1 MFAGLFHHRTPTLW
15 ESMRLD
21 PVQPVHFPIFEQ
33 GCSRQRLFH
42 GELESRWWWFSC
54 WSTLGDGAFPTTSPL
69 SWKIKR
75 LVPKGSSNP
84 LDWKLKDWCPDKC
97 TSKIIAKFL
106 SAEAFNLQRLLS
118 SNTLQSP
125 PQRSTT
131 PTTPSSAVVAR
142 VPAAASAGTRTGGNT
157 DELGSSWIPII
168 SRRYVSWFSYIG
180 TWNWIKIQWPR
191 FHEWFLGTLR
201 TMINLEISF
210 VLIM

>member
-1 MFAGLFHHRTPTLW
+1 MLVYSITEHLHCENRWDWIPCNQCIFLSLSRVVVVSVCFMASLSQDDDDSVVEVPLVTAPFRPPAPWHGRLKDGCLREVLTP
-15 ESMRLD
+15 
-21 PVQPVHFPIFEQ
+21 Q
-33 GCSRQRLFH
+33 
-42 GELESRWWWFSC
+42 
-54 WSTLGDGAFPTTSPL
+54 
-69 SWKIKR
+69 
-75 LVPKGSSNP
+75 
-84 LDWKLKDWCPDKC
+84 DWKLKDWCPDKC

-131 PTTPSSAVVAR
+131 PTTPSSAVIAR

-168 SRRYVSWFSYIG
+168 SRRYASWFSYIG

-191 FHEWFLGTLR
+191 FHEWFSGT
-201 TMINLEISF
+201 
-210 VLIM
+210 